1 MLSTRNHFS
10 LTFIVAVAI
19 TLLLSAAPA
28 QATWNCNYYCT
39 SQAPIVEGPHVA
51 KVPGSEDTWSVTYE
65 VINSGPDCRKTKYVY
80 AALSKEID
88 PFSITAKINE
98 AEKQFEVLPPPASG
112 GCVVGDPNNFIV
124 QIKAD
129 ATPPYTVEILI
140 NSRTPVIL
148 SDAEVPAS
156 FGVKN
161 DSFRPRYFCYCN
173 DEICYPFDLKVPTIQ
188 PLPTQ
193 LACEKIERF
202 DSSGTLVLKL
212 ECCFDVATREIE
224 CKEFPVENGV
234 PGPEPGGPVPDYP
247 VENVFCTLCKNG
259 VTEDSSGDLLCE
271 EGAQKT
277 IQIDASKD
285 QCFLGGEGSP
295 AATWYYYRGRW
306 YCHGVDCP

>member
-188 PLPTQ
+188 VYLEVATYTQ
-193 LACEKIERF
+193 SQLSGGGDCLYSWLRASMVLAGP
-202 DSSGTLVLKL
+202 SSGILARQVSNWSMALSQCL
-212 ECCFDVATREIE
+212 AQYSS
-224 CKEFPVENGV
+224 
-234 PGPEPGGPVPDYP
+234 YP
-247 VENVFCTLCKNG
+247 
-259 VTEDSSGDLLCE
+259 S
-271 EGAQKT
+271 AY
-277 IQIDASKD
+277 A
-285 QCFLGGEGSP
+285 
-295 AATWYYYRGRW
+295 
-306 YCHGVDCP
+306 